1 MFLSGSLV
9 SFAFEEISTCGIV
22 IGPSTKSKQMYRVLY
37 DNKVGHFF
45 GKQLKIIEGE

>member
-9 SFAFEEISTCGIV
+9 SFDFDESSSFGIV
-22 IGPSTKSKQMYRVLY
+22 IGPSTRSKQMYRVLY

-45 GKQLKIIEGE
+45 GKQLKIIKGE